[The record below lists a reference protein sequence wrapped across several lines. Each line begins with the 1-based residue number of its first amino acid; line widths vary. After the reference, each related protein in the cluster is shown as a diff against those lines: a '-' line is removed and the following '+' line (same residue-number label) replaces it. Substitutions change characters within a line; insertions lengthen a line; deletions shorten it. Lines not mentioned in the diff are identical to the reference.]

1 MTDRLN
7 LTDTLTTMQVWM
19 NGSLVPAE
27 EARVSVFDRGFLF
40 GEGVYESVRVCG
52 GQAPFLPRHEARLA
66 RSLSAI
72 GLDAELATRLPV
84 AVEALLEREALA
96 EGNVYLQITRGGT
109 VGARRHVP
117 DADAA
122 PTIFAFAMA
131 APPLGE
137 SPAAIRAITRADERW
152 HRCDI
157 KSTNLLGN
165 VLALAAADDDDAEEA
180 ILVRNGFVSEGA
192 YTNVFARVGDEFFT
206 PPVDGEPSILGG
218 VTRDMLIELL
228 RADGRVR
235 VNEASIAATRLR
247 EAEEILVTSSR
258 RMASAVTVLDGRPV
272 GDGHIGPVA
281 RRCFDLLR
289 RAITGSPAI
298 PPTSPVGT
306 SA

>member
-1 MTDRLN
+1 
-7 LTDTLTTMQVWM
+7 
-19 NGSLVPAE
+19 
-27 EARVSVFDRGFLF
+27 
-40 GEGVYESVRVCG
+40 
-52 GQAPFLPRHEARLA
+52 
-66 RSLSAI
+66 
-72 GLDAELATRLPV
+72 
-84 AVEALLEREALA
+84 
-96 EGNVYLQITRGGT
+96 

-180 ILVRNGFVSEGA
+180 ILLRDGLVSEGA
-192 YTNVFARVGDEFFT
+192 YTNVFARVGGELFT
-206 PPVDGEPSILGG
+206 PPIDGEPSILGG
-218 VTRDMLIELL
+218 VTRDVLIDRL
-228 RADGRVR
+228 RADGRIR
-235 VNEASIAATRLR
+235 VVEEPIVESLIR

-258 RMASAVTVLDGRPV
+258 RMVSAVTTLDGRPV
-272 GDGHIGPVA
+272 GDGRLGPFA
-281 RRCFDLLR
+281 RLCFDLLR
-289 RAITGSPAI
+289 RAITGTPAV
-298 PPTSPVGT
+298 PPSPVGT